1 MPWPSGPFPIPV
13 SRVNIRPWFS
23 GQTKHIN
30 KDDSASRKRWPL
42 GSEETQSPQPS
53 LAASQSEGALP
64 LPSYISLYISRS
76 WGADKEP
83 RGSPSAA
90 PMQKVEQRAPVSLV
104 LWQCPVR
111 RWQHQTNDTACHL
124 SNPRPVIQ
132 TTKSKVSR
140 CWGAETGREAVD
152 PVSHIS
158 WP

>member
-1 MPWPSGPFPIPV
+1 MLWPSGPFPVPV

-30 KDDSASRKRWPL
+30 KDDSVSRKRWPL

-53 LAASQSEGALP
+53 LAFSQSEGALP

-90 PMQKVEQRAPVSLV
+90 PYAEGRTTGSCLSGALTMSCSKMTTQHATSQTLVQSLKQQSPRCPDAGV
-104 LWQCPVR
+104 LRQGGKQW
-111 RWQHQTNDTACHL
+111 TL
-124 SNPRPVIQ
+124 
-132 TTKSKVSR
+132 
-140 CWGAETGREAVD
+140 
-152 PVSHIS
+152 
-158 WP
+158 